1 MTRSKTFA
9 RRLRAGERLLAASAT
24 ISPIAAEILGRCGF
38 DWLFIDAEAI
48 PLTAPDIRALIRAAE
63 GTPAAPV
70 VRTNDDDP
78 ASIRQILDLGA
89 EGLIIPLVRTAA
101 QARSIVEAAR
111 FAPLGIRG
119 VTAGRAQGYGYAG
132 DVADYLKRAND
143 ETAVIVM
150 IEDSVGVENVAE
162 IAAVKGLDGLFV
174 GPGDLAISL
183 DCPGQPLHDDMRS
196 AYAAIATAARS
207 NRLALGTF
215 PANREMH
222 DLCRELGFS
231 FFLAGLDTQ
240 LLGTAAQARLEDMQN
255 W

>member
-1 MTRSKTFA
+1 MMRPKSFA
-9 RRLRAGERLLAASAT
+9 QRLRAGDRLLAASAT

-48 PLTAPDIRALIRAAE
+48 PLTSPDIRALIRAAE
-63 GTPAAPV
+63 GTGAAPV
-70 VRTNDDDP
+70 VRTNDDNP
-78 ASIRQILDLGA
+78 ADIRQILDMGA
-89 EGLIIPLVRTAA
+89 EGVIIPLVRTAA
-101 QARSIVEAAR
+101 QARSIVDAAR

-119 VTAGRAQGYGYAG
+119 VTAGRAQGYGYASN
-132 DVADYLKRAND
+132 VAEYLKRANE

-150 IEDSVGVENVAE
+150 IEDSVGLENVAE
-162 IAAVKGLDGLFV
+162 IAAVQGLDGLFV

-183 DCPGQPLHDDMRS
+183 GCSGQPLHADMRA
-196 AYAAIATAARS
+196 AYVAIAAAARS
-207 NRLALGTF
+207 NGIVLGTF

-222 DLCRELGFS
+222 ELCRSLGFS

-240 LLGTAAQARLEDMQN
+240 LLGTAAHARLEDMKN